1 MTNTGGSDCIVVGG
15 GLLGMLTAYFLGR
28 EGLGVTLLEQGN
40 VCRESSWAGGGILS
54 PLVPW
59 DYPDAV
65 SELVQWSQQHYPALV
80 TELRERSGIDPEWQ
94 QSGLLMAG
102 ASLTPAISQWHAR
115 YPCRMIQV
123 DPGQMRHLE
132 PGLAPVTE
140 QALLLPD
147 VAQVRNPRLCQ
158 SLAAALRAQGVAVH
172 EHVQVGGLLT
182 AANAITGVMTDR
194 GEFHSGRVVV
204 AAGAWSAVLLGDL
217 MPGLA
222 VSPVR
227 GQMIQYA
234 TSPGMLRHIVLANGR
249 YLIPR
254 RDGLVLVGSTLEYT
268 GFEKKTTREARDS
281 LAEFAMQLLP
291 GLVDCKIVNHWAGL
305 RPGKADAIP
314 VIGEHPEIKGLY
326 VNTGHFR
333 NGVILAPASV
343 QLLLDNMMG
352 RASFT
357 GFDAYR
363 PK

>member
-1 MTNTGGSDCIVVGG
+1 MVGG

-65 SELVQWSQQHYPALV
+65 SELVLWSQQHYPALL
-80 TELRERSGIDPEWQ
+80 TELREKSGVDPEWQ
-94 QSGLLMAG
+94 KSGLLMAG
-102 ASLTPAISQWHAR
+102 TSLTPAIGRWQKR
-115 YPCRMIQV
+115 YPCRIEQV
-123 DPGQMRHLE
+123 EPARMRQLE
-132 PGLAPVTE
+132 PGLAPVME
-140 QALLLPD
+140 QGLLLPD
-147 VAQVRNPRLCQ
+147 VAQVRNPRLCRA
-158 SLAAALRAQGVAVH
+158 LAISLRAQGAVVH
-172 EHVQVGGLLT
+172 EHVQVGGLRT
-182 AANAITGVMTDR
+182 AANAIKGVVTDR
-194 GEFHSGRVVV
+194 GEFHSERVVV
-204 AAGAWSAVLLGDL
+204 AAGAWSATLLGDL
-217 MPGLA
+217 MPGLP

-281 LAEFAMQLLP
+281 LAGFAMQLFP
-291 GLVDCKIVNHWAGL
+291 GLADCKIVNHWAGL

-314 VIGEHPEIKGLY
+314 FIGEHSEIKGLY
-326 VNTGHFR
+326 LNTGHFR
-333 NGVILAPASV
+333 NGVILAPASA
-343 QLLLDNMMG
+343 QLLLDSMMG
-352 RASFT
+352 RVSFT
-357 GFDAYR
+357 RFDAYC
-363 PK
+363 PM